1 MKILLLNDNPVVN
14 KLVTLSAQKTS
25 DELDIVTNV
34 DDVAGASY
42 DLVVVDDGI
51 GSEEILGALKEKLAF
66 SKSLYICT
74 RDAAEVPG
82 FDTRLKK
89 PFLPTDLVE
98 LFAMF
103 DKDIE
108 KGEEVLVSTPVKDE
122 LVQSLESE
130 TEPQELED
138 LEDIALDEQV
148 ELDMEAFDLDEAFTE
163 EGEELTLDDLD
174 ETFIDEDSF
183 ESEELGESVLDD
195 EEAQK
200 VKELLDEA
208 DEDASDSYHFDPHIA
223 SKELGLPLDVI
234 EEFVSDFIAQ
244 AFEYKEELYASAVA
258 EDFTTVHEIA
268 HKLKGVATNLRIE
281 NAFEKLV
288 TINNSSDKEEI
299 AKKLD
304 AFYTIIEKLKTA
316 TTESTQE
323 DELDF
328 DLALDL
334 EDEADANIEDEDTL
348 DELEDELLDFDL
360 ALDLEDEA
368 DIDLA
373 EDDDML
379 TLDDELE
386 ESEEEEPLEEDIAL
400 PELEELSIE
409 ESPEIEED
417 ETIEE
422 PEVESEEEPNELFE
436 EEPEEASEEMNDAE
450 VISEEPEEELELEEL
465 ESDDEEA
472 LEDKVDEAVT
482 EELAA
487 EPEELAEEPEE
498 VEEEPEEVEEEPEAI
513 EEEVSEPENIEQQI
527 QEAVEDL
534 SEEDLESELD
544 DETLLEIAASEIDSI
559 DKLSSKELKLAL
571 GEEIDEDEIEDEEE
585 ISTEDVEDL
594 LEVAEEELE
603 EEEKIEGVQ
612 ALKKLLK
619 ALDDKDVAASMKGMK
634 ITINIELGEK

>member
-1 MKILLLNDNPVVN
+1 VKILLLNDNPVVN

-108 KGEEVLVSTPVKDE
+108 KDE

-130 TEPQELED
+130 TEPQEQEIEELED
-138 LEDIALDEQV
+138 LDELEDIALDEQV

-174 ETFIDEDSF
+174 ETLIDEDSL

-258 EDFTTVHEIA
+258 EDFTTAHEIA

-288 TINNSSDKEEI
+288 TINNSSDKAEI
-299 AKKLD
+299 AEQLD
-304 AFYTIIEKLKTA
+304 AFYAIIEKLKTA
-316 TTESTQE
+316 TTEATQE
-323 DELDF
+323 DELNF

-334 EDEADANIEDEDTL
+334 EDEADADIGDEDTL
-348 DELEDELLDFDL
+348 DELEDEPLDFDL

-368 DIDLA
+368 DIDLTE
-373 EDDDML
+373 EDEML

-386 ESEEEEPLEEDIAL
+386 ESEEEASLEEDITL
-400 PELEELSIE
+400 PELEELSAE
-409 ESPEIEED
+409 VSPEIEEA
-417 ETIEE
+417 EISEE
-422 PEVESEEEPNELFE
+422 AEVEGE
-436 EEPEEASEEMNDAE
+436 
-450 VISEEPEEELELEEL
+450 EEPEEELELEEL

-472 LEDKVDEAVT
+472 LEDKVDEAAT

-487 EPEELAEEPEE
+487 EPEEE
-498 VEEEPEEVEEEPEAI
+498 VEEEEPEEVEEI

-571 GEEIDEDEIEDEEE
+571 GEEIDEIEDEEE

-603 EEEKIEGVQ
+603 EEEKIEGVE

>member
-108 KGEEVLVSTPVKDE
+108 KDE

-130 TEPQELED
+130 TEPQEQEIEELED
-138 LEDIALDEQV
+138 LDELEDIALDEQV

-174 ETFIDEDSF
+174 ETLIDEDSL

-258 EDFTTVHEIA
+258 EDFTTAHEIA

-288 TINNSSDKEEI
+288 TINNSSDKAEI
-299 AKKLD
+299 AEQLD
-304 AFYTIIEKLKTA
+304 AFYAIIEKLKTA
-316 TTESTQE
+316 TTEATQE
-323 DELDF
+323 DELNF

-334 EDEADANIEDEDTL
+334 EDEADADIGDEDTL
-348 DELEDELLDFDL
+348 DELEDEPLDFDL

-368 DIDLA
+368 DIDLTE
-373 EDDDML
+373 EDEML

-386 ESEEEEPLEEDIAL
+386 ESEEEASLEEDITL
-400 PELEELSIE
+400 PELEELSAE
-409 ESPEIEED
+409 VSPEIEEA
-417 ETIEE
+417 EISEE
-422 PEVESEEEPNELFE
+422 AEVEGE
-436 EEPEEASEEMNDAE
+436 
-450 VISEEPEEELELEEL
+450 EEPEEELELEEL

-472 LEDKVDEAVT
+472 LEDKVDEAAT

-487 EPEELAEEPEE
+487 EPEEE
-498 VEEEPEEVEEEPEAI
+498 VEEEEPEEVEEI

-571 GEEIDEDEIEDEEE
+571 GEEIDEIEDEEE

-603 EEEKIEGVQ
+603 EEEKIEGVE